1 MSCRHPLQ
9 KTAALFPTFY
19 RSSQCLKKPLPRSHL
34 RYASTTRKSA
44 AKVQRS
50 MGGIFEPFLES
61 STPKAK
67 QSARPAPKPLSAL
80 TMKDVL
86 PSDDQLQLILQHKE
100 TTLDIEKQKEIMNA
114 ILKEAPSDELL
125 KMAPASELSALGN
138 IVIRGSRDGTLA
150 ALALYKAA
158 MEGGDDRGAFSY
170 ATMLHRQAMSN
181 NQTDPQ
187 ALDILSKLARKGHPY
202 AQMNLASIIMRSQ
215 PDQIASAIKLYE
227 LAAKGGIDKAY
238 VELGRMYRIGYG
250 VHQDHQKAYQY
261 FEQGAK
267 RGDAQCNFMLGVYHS
282 SQMGVVE
289 ENQEKAFKYFQKAA
303 MRGMPEAQYNVG
315 FRFLKGHGVQ
325 RNTYNA
331 AEFLRMAA
339 MQGFQLAQINLGAMY
354 MQGDGVKKDMD
365 EARHWLEKAAALGG
379 KMGQDAQQ
387 RLASL
392 DGAGHTKGGSSCN
405 IM

>member
-1 MSCRHPLQ
+1 
-9 KTAALFPTFY
+9 
-19 RSSQCLKKPLPRSHL
+19 
-34 RYASTTRKSA
+34 
-44 AKVQRS
+44 

-61 STPKAK
+61 STPK
-67 QSARPAPKPLSAL
+67 QSAPPALKPLSSL
-80 TMKDVL
+80 TVKDVL
-86 PSDDQLQLILQHKE
+86 PSDEQLQLILQHKE
-100 TTLDIEKQKEIMNA
+100 TTLDIEKQKEIVNA
-114 ILKEAPSDELL
+114 ILKEAPNDELL

-181 NQTDPQ
+181 NKTDPQ
-187 ALDILSKLARKGHPY
+187 ALEILSNLARKGHPY
-202 AQMNLASIIMRSQ
+202 AQMNLAAIIMRNQ
-215 PDQIASAIKLYE
+215 PDQVSSALKLYE
-227 LAAKGGIDKAY
+227 LAAKSGIDKAY

-250 VHQDHQKAYQY
+250 VHQDHEKAYRY

-282 SQMGVVE
+282 SQTGVVD

-303 MRGMPEAQYNVG
+303 MRGLPEAQYNVG
-315 FRFLKGHGVQ
+315 FRFLQGHGVE
-325 RNTYNA
+325 RNSYNA

-339 MQGFQLAQINLGAMY
+339 MQGFQLAQINLAAMY
-354 MQGDGVKKDMD
+354 MHGDGVKKNTN

-379 KMGQDAQQ
+379 KMGQDAQK

-392 DGAGHTKGGSSCN
+392 DNAGHDKGGSACN